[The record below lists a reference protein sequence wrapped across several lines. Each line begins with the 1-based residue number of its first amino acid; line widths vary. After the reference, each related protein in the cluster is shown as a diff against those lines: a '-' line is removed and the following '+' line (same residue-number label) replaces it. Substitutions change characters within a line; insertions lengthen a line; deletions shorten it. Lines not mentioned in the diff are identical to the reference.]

1 MVAENYRNAFSEVSV
16 ILEHLRKEDYDKIS
30 DDMIQAIESNKNDDY
45 VFTLEKDIE
54 LKDQNLMPETRAILF
69 NLFYDYYAD
78 EKQKQIIQ
86 DIWRAQNRKEDIE
99 KQGKYSLDV
108 FKSKNNNK
116 IDELLS
122 EDNYSS
128 VNNININ
135 TEVNQLVNKKENIFT
150 KIVRKIKKLFIK

>member
-150 KIVRKIKKLFIK
+150 KIISKIKKLFNK

>member
-30 DDMIQAIESNKNDDY
+30 DDMIQAIESNKNNDY